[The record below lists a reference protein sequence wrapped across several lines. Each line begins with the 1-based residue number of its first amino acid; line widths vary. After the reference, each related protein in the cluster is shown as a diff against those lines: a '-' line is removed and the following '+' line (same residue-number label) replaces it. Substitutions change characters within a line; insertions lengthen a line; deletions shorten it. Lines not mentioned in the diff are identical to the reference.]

1 MTRSYCYQPFQP
13 APFLSASA
21 TADVLQIVVN
31 DVDVVDVVLDVYRID
46 DADDDEKKGDLI
58 LTIPRLRSFFTR

>member
-21 TADVLQIVVN
+21 TADALQIVVD
-31 DVDVVDVVLDVYRID
+31 DVDVVDVVLDVYRLFFD
-46 DADDDEKKGDLI
+46 SMAWLGDA
-58 LTIPRLRSFFTR
+58 SF

>member
-21 TADVLQIVVN
+21 TALQIVVD
-31 DVDVVDVVLDVYRID
+31 DVDVVDVVLDVYRLFFD
-46 DADDDEKKGDLI
+46 SMAWLGDA
-58 LTIPRLRSFFTR
+58 SF